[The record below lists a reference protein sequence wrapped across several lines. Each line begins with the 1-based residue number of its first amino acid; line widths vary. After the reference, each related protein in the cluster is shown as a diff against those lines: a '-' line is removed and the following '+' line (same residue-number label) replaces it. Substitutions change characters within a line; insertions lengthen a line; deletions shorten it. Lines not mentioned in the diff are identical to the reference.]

1 MTIVRWLFVA
11 FIAGAVIAIPAAAA
25 GQARGTV
32 VGTVVAEETQSPLVG
47 VQVIIVGTNIGSLTN
62 QDGRYIISNA
72 PAGTR
77 EVRVVRL
84 GYSAGTQ
91 TVTVT
96 AGESVTADFALS
108 QSAIAL
114 EGLMV
119 SVTGQTQRRREVGN
133 SVANINVADIELA
146 PIQTFSQLLQGRA
159 AGVTVLES
167 AGTSG
172 TGARVRVRGSNS
184 ISLSNEPLLIV
195 DGMRV
200 NNSPASLAMGLGG
213 QSISRLNDINAE
225 DIENIEI
232 LKGPAAAALYGTAAA
247 NGVIQI
253 TTRRGHAGTT
263 RWNIYGEIG
272 SITED
277 NEYPANYS
285 QRGRLLGGSDAGEE
299 FNGCDITLQADGV
312 CEPLELNSFN
322 PLMQN
327 SPFRDGDLHTVGLS
341 VSGGSDQVQY
351 YVSGETGDENG
362 IYETN
367 FVDRVNLRGNL
378 RAQPHSNIDL
388 SLNTGYLSS
397 RTRLPLNDNA
407 VEGFLGAG
415 YLGSAFDSEATG
427 GYFAYS
433 NDRRVALERFQ
444 NVERLLGSVNATWR
458 PQDWLA
464 ITGTA
469 GMDILSRDDESGVP
483 PGIFTP
489 GEDPDNAIGNRSLFN
504 GLIRNYTARV
514 NGIGTFQITPDFGS
528 VTTVGG
534 GYLEDRFQR
543 SDAGGFNLL
552 PGTRSLGALSER
564 FFIGELDQTT
574 ITVSGLVSQQF
585 SWRDRVFVTGGLR
598 GDRNSNFG
606 EDLGFEIYPS
616 ASASWVIGE
625 EPWFPRS
632 RVFSS
637 LRLRAA
643 YGQSGLMPDFR
654 TAEQFYTPV
663 TATIRDASEPAIT
676 IGGAGNPDLKPERSR
691 EYEAG
696 LDAGFFDERIGLQL
710 TYYDKRST
718 DALVDRL
725 LAPSLGSSEEQ
736 TVNLGSVSNTG
747 WEAQLDAHIIDLPRA
762 RWDAT
767 VSLAMNRNRLLE
779 LGEGIQPIVFGIGG
793 DSQHH
798 EEGYPLGAYWGTE
811 LLDWADASGDGII
824 GADEIELSEPKF
836 LGTPFPKR
844 EITLSS
850 SVTLFNTVRVFA
862 LLDHRGGHHLFNSTE
877 EFRCGAFFN
886 CRGIQDGTAP
896 LAEQAA
902 AVAAAIEGSIG
913 PYVEPGDYTKL
924 REVSVTF
931 LGLERFAQSTG
942 FDGLTSVS
950 LTLSGRNLATWTDYS
965 GLDPEINSGGQSN
978 FSTYDF
984 LGQPPVRTL
993 TARLDISF

>member
-1 MTIVRWLFVA
+1 MNKVRSLLVTLLS
-11 FIAGAVIAIPAAAA
+11 GVVVAIPTPVA
-25 GQARGTV
+25 GQERGTV
-32 VGTVVAEETQSPLVG
+32 SGTVVDEETQSPLVG
-47 VQVIIVGTNIGSLTN
+47 VQVTIVGTNIDAVTN

-72 PAGTR
+72 PVGSR
-77 EVRVVRL
+77 QVRAVRL
-84 GYSAGTQ
+84 GYGVASQ
-91 TVTVT
+91 TVTVS
-96 AGESVTADFALS
+96 ADAPVTADFALA

-133 SVANINVADIELA
+133 SVANIDMTDIELA

-159 AGVTVLES
+159 AGVSVLES

-184 ISLSNEPLLIV
+184 ISLSNEPLVIV

-200 NNSPASLAMGLGG
+200 NNSPASLAMGIGG

-225 DIENIEI
+225 DIESVEI
-232 LKGPAAAALYGTAAA
+232 LKGPAASALYGTAAA

-253 TTRRGHAGTT
+253 TTRRGRAGTT
-263 RWNIYGEIG
+263 RWNVYGEIG
-272 SITED
+272 SITE
-277 NEYPANYS
+277 NSEFPANYS
-285 QRGRLLGGSDAGEE
+285 QRGRLLVGPDEGAE
-299 FNGCDITLQADGV
+299 FDGCDITLQADDI

-327 SPFRDGDLHTVGLS
+327 SPFRDGNLYTVGLN
-341 VSGGSDQVQY
+341 VAGGSDQVQY
-351 YVSGETGDENG
+351 YLSGETGDENG
-362 IYETN
+362 IYEIN

-378 RAQPHSNIDL
+378 TARPHDNVDL

-415 YLGSAFDSEATG
+415 YLGDAFDGETG
-427 GYFAYS
+427 GYFAYA
-433 NDRRVALERFQ
+433 NDRRLALERFQ
-444 NVERLLGSVNATWR
+444 NVQRLFGSVNASWR

-464 ITGTA
+464 ISGNA

-489 GEDPDNAIGNRSLFN
+489 GEDPDNAIGNRSIFN
-504 GLIRNYTARV
+504 GLVRNYTARLS
-514 NGIGTFQITPDFGS
+514 GIGTFQVTPDLS
-528 VTTVGG
+528 SITTVGG
-534 GYLEDRFQR
+534 SYLEDRFQR

-552 PGTRSLGALSER
+552 PGTSSLGALSER
-564 FFIGELDQTT
+564 FFVDESDQRT
-574 ITVSGLVSQQF
+574 ITVSGFVSQQF
-585 SWRDRVFVTGGLR
+585 GWRDRLFVTAGLR

-606 EDLGFEIYPS
+606 ADLGFELYPS
-616 ASASWVIGE
+616 MSTSWVIGE

-632 RVFSS
+632 DVFSS

-696 LDAGFFDERIGLQL
+696 LDAGFFSERIGFQL

-725 LAPSLGSSEEQ
+725 LAPSLGSSEDQ
-736 TVNLGSVSNTG
+736 TVNLGSVANTG
-747 WEAQLDAHIIDLPRA
+747 WEAQLDARIVDLPQTQ
-762 RWDAT
+762 WSAT
-767 VSLAMNRNRLLE
+767 ISLATNRNRLLE
-779 LGEGIQPIVFGIGG
+779 LGEGIEPIVFGIGG

-811 LLDWADASGDGII
+811 LLGWDDTDGDGII
-824 GADEIELSEPKF
+824 AAGEIELSEPKF

-850 SVTLFNTVRVFA
+850 SVTLFNSVRIFA
-862 LLDHRGGHHLFNSTE
+862 LLDHKGGHHLFNSTE

-886 CRGIQDGTAP
+886 CRGIQDRTAP

-902 AVAAAIEGSIG
+902 AVATAIEGSIG
-913 PYVEPGDYTKL
+913 PFVEPGDYTKL
-924 REVSVTF
+924 REVSVAF
-931 LGLERFAQSTG
+931 LGLERFAQRAG
-942 FDGLTSVS
+942 FGGLARVS
-950 LTLSGRNLATWTDYS
+950 LTLSGRNLVTWTDYS

-978 FSTYDF
+978 FSTFDF

-993 TARLDISF
+993 TARLDIGF